1 MEEQLRDAV
10 LHFDLPAV
18 RRILQQPGFNVNAGN
33 EYGHTALHIAVRCG
47 HLAIF
52 QAILQ
57 VVGVNVNARTVFGC
71 TPLHTCSHQIFPIF
85 ECVVT
90 EALLEAGADP
100 NAADHDRET
109 PLFYV
114 IRRSSFAILARVLLN
129 RGANPAAR
137 NIHLDTPVH
146 VACRHGRLDIVKLLL
161 QRQGS
166 ECLTFKNNQEETPLD
181 RLVLLGQ
188 ARYDMHSEDPNS
200 IRQHI
205 LQAYAGMIAQ
215 RDGLLCL
222 HSVLQHTTCI
232 DGNEE
237 DGNDEELY
245 QLPVGKLCTES
256 LQSLLGYIIALE
268 PGSLRSLDSDGC
280 LLPLQV
286 ACRLN
291 FPASVLYNL
300 LRPYPGMLVHN
311 FSLPSNPEVKRE
323 SSANRSEQRKPR
335 KLQRIE

>member
-1 MEEQLRDAV
+1 
-10 LHFDLPAV
+10 V
-18 RRILQQPGFNVNAGN
+18 RRILQGGGFNVNAGD
-33 EYGHTALHIAVRCG
+33 HTGWTVLHFAADRSLPDIVR
-47 HLAIF
+47 
-52 QAILQ
+52 AILQ
-57 VVGVNVNARTVFGC
+57 ADGVNVNARTVFGC

-85 ECVVT
+85 EWVVT

-114 IRRSSFAILARVLLN
+114 IRRDSPSFLARVLLK
-129 RGANPAAR
+129 RGANPIAR

-146 VACRHGRLDIVKLLL
+146 VACHHGRLDIVKLLL

-166 ECLTFKNNQEETPLD
+166 ECLTFKNSQEETPLD

-222 HSVLQHTTCI
+222 HSVLQHTTFI
-232 DGNEE
+232 DGNDEDGHEE

-268 PGSLRSLDSDGC
+268 PGSLRSLDGDG

-291 FPASVLYNL
+291 LPASVLYVL
-300 LRPYPGMLVHN
+300 LRPYPGMLVRT
-311 FSLPSNPEVKRE
+311 SLPSNPEVKRE
-323 SSANRSEQRKPR
+323 SSANRS
-335 KLQRIE
+335 